1 MYLVFRLDVEDDDGQ
16 LYYISLERVSV
27 LDRALETLKIGDRD
41 GDPELYHSVLVR
53 PYLNCL
59 PSDSEELLTIVR
71 RDLLVPWSGEQYN
84 FSVPVQELDI
94 TSLQG
99 EVGQPKE
106 VDDLVYGGKLKNGF
120 FIEAGAF
127 NFETNSDSL
136 YFELSHNWTGL
147 LVEPHPL
154 AFHQGVSKH
163 RRVTSV
169 RTCLSTTGQV
179 HTAHFDLSGSVR
191 NETAREAMSGLVHEA
206 NTHTAEM
213 QCLPLYTLLL
223 ALGNPTVH
231 YFSLD
236 IEGAEFQERLNI
248 FRKNLKNCLITY
260 PWFQVLQTIPWGE
273 LDIWVISVE
282 THLAGLV
289 FPGSREEIVKYMD
302 SVGYRLVNW
311 TEEEMRKDDLF
322 VRKDIELRGSGV
334 SREEL

>member
-1 MYLVFRLDVEDDDGQ
+1 MTSSGCTVVVVHCTVYLVFRLDVEDDDGQ

-27 LDRALETLKIGDRD
+27 LDRALETLKIGDRN

-59 PSDSEELLTIVR
+59 ASDSEELLTIVR
-71 RDLLVPWSGEQYN
+71 RDLLVPWSGQQYN

-236 IEGAEFQERLNI
+236 IEGAEF
-248 FRKNLKNCLITY
+248 
-260 PWFQVLQTIPWGE
+260 PVLASIPW
-273 LDIWVISVE
+273 D
-282 THLAGLV
+282 
-289 FPGSREEIVKYMD
+289 K
-302 SVGYRLVNW
+302 
-311 TEEEMRKDDLF
+311 
-322 VRKDIELRGSGV
+322 VRCLYNQT
-334 SREEL
+334 L